1 MNAQRP
7 DDPRRANVAA
17 ATTPIVL
24 DEAEDELLST
34 LQEAQLVLLKH
45 PVAAQAVLKALVAE
59 GRRFATTP
67 AGRRWRAKLAGSE
80 LVRRGRIAWQGSAL
94 TMLEE
99 RGDGML
105 PSSLLDAILGALTS
119 GGLATLLSRLAQ
131 PEADEVDARPS

>member
-1 MNAQRP
+1 MSADQLDENRP
-7 DDPRRANVAA
+7 ADAAVAN
-17 ATTPIVL
+17 TPIVL
-24 DEAEDELLST
+24 EEDEDELLRA

-45 PVAAQAVLKALVAE
+45 PVAAQAALRALVAE
-59 GRRFATTP
+59 GRRFAATP
-67 AGRRWRAKLAGSE
+67 AGRRWRVKLAGSE

-131 PEADEVDARPS
+131 PEADEADAPAP